1 MKFRNLFI
9 RNREQP
15 GWRCPDET
23 ILAAYVDRQLDTS
36 ARQSLEDHLSR
47 CDSCLDQVSFLIK
60 TADQEGVAPVP
71 AALLAR
77 TRKLVGEQKSPLKS
91 YRAWGWAAAAA
102 ACLLLA
108 GVFLI
113 ARQGS
118 KSPKEQFVAK
128 NEPTIEAPPITP
140 APTPSPAISPNIDRP
155 NASVPEKASKPTPA
169 TAVRSDAASA
179 VSPTLIFPTER
190 SSIKAG
196 DLTLRW
202 KPVSD
207 VLFYEVSVMNQD
219 GDQVLSLRTQ
229 QTELNPSA
237 NLLPGQKYFVQITAA
252 LREGKTVKSNLVSF
266 RVSP

>member
-23 ILAAYVDRQLDTS
+23 ALAGYVDTQLDAVS
-36 ARQSLEDHLSR
+36 RQSLEDHVSR
-47 CDSCLDQVSFLIK
+47 CDFCLDQVSFLVR
-60 TADQEGVAPVP
+60 TADQEGTAPVP
-71 AALLAR
+71 AAVLAR
-77 TRKLVGEQKSPLKS
+77 TRKLVGERPPSLKS
-91 YRAWGWAAAAA
+91 YRAWGWAAAA

-118 KSPKEQFVAK
+118 ITPDEQFVAK

-140 APTPSPAISPNIDRP
+140 APSPSPVISPNIDRP
-155 NASVPEKASKPTPA
+155 NGNAPERIIKPTPA

-190 SSIKAG
+190 SSIKSG

-229 QTELNPSA
+229 QTELKPSA